1 VDAMQTREVLEEIRR
16 LAERRRAVIL
26 AHNYQLP
33 EVQDV
38 ADFVG
43 DSLELARKA
52 MSIDADV
59 IVLAGVRFMAEI
71 AAVLN
76 PDKIVLHPEPAAGC
90 PLADFATP
98 RVLRA
103 YRERYP
109 RAPLVIYVNSTVEA
123 KAEADYIVTSASA
136 AKLVSKLDADTILFA
151 PDRNLADH
159 VAMVTGKNIVPVPA
173 GGHCPVHEYLLD
185 EYYVRRAREQ
195 HPRAYLLAHPETPRP
210 VRLMADYVG
219 STSQMLRRIGEVEAE
234 EYIVATEEG
243 LVHRARRLYPGK
255 KIYPANPNAI
265 CIDMKKITPLKILR
279 ALQELKP
286 RVKVDERIS
295 SRVREILERS
305 LQMVA

>member
-1 VDAMQTREVLEEIRR
+1 MQTSGVLEEIRR
-16 LAERRRAVIL
+16 LAEKKRAVIL

-33 EVQDV
+33 EVQDI

-52 MSIDADV
+52 MEIDADI

-76 PDKIVLHPEPAAGC
+76 PDKIVLHPEPASGC

-98 RVLRA
+98 PILRR
-103 YRERYP
+103 YREKYP
-109 RAPLVIYVNSTVEA
+109 GAPLVLYVNSTVLA

-136 AKLVSKLDADTILFA
+136 VKLVSKLEADTILFG
-151 PDRNLADH
+151 PDKNLADH
-159 VAMVTGKNIVPVPA
+159 VAMVTGKKVIPVPTH
-173 GGHCPVHEYLLD
+173 GHCPVHEYLLD
-185 EYYVRRAREQ
+185 EYYVRKAREQ

-234 EYIVATEEG
+234 EYLVATEEG

-265 CIDMKKITPLKILR
+265 CIDMKKITPLKILKS
-279 ALQELKP
+279 LQDLKP
-286 RVKVDERIS
+286 RVRIDERIAAK
-295 SRVREILERS
+295 VREILDRS
-305 LQMVA
+305 LQMIA

>member
-1 VDAMQTREVLEEIRR
+1 MRERSILEQIRQ
-16 LAERRRAVIL
+16 LAEKRRAVIL

-52 MSIDADV
+52 MEVDADV

-76 PDKIVLHPEPAAGC
+76 PDKIVLHPEPASGC

-98 RVLRA
+98 PVLRE

-109 RAPLVIYVNSTVEA
+109 GAPLVIYVNSTVEA

-136 AKLVSKLDADTILFA
+136 VKLVSKLEADTILFG
-151 PDRNLADH
+151 PDKNLADH
-159 VAMVTGKNIVPVPA
+159 VAMVTGKNIVPVPST
-173 GGHCPVHEYLLD
+173 GHCPVHEYLLD
-185 EYYVRRAREQ
+185 EYYVRKAREQ

-234 EYIVATEEG
+234 EYIIATEEG
-243 LVHRARRLYPGK
+243 LVYRARRLYPGK

-279 ALQELKP
+279 ALEELKP
-286 RVKVDERIS
+286 RVRVDEKIAA
-295 SRVREILERS
+295 RVREILERS
-305 LQMVA
+305 FEMIK